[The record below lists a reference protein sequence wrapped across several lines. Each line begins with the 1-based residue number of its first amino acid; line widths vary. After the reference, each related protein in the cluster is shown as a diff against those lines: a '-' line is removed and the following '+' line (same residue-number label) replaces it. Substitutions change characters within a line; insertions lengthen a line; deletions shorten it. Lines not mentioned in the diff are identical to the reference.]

1 MPKDF
6 DPAPSPVARRT
17 VLQGMAGAAALTLLP
32 QQGLAQAANEAPDLA
47 KLAADGKLPKLA
59 DRLPEKPLVVQPL
72 EKIGRYG
79 GTLRRGLRGSA
90 DHNGILRMVGNQG
103 LVRWNLA
110 FTEVLPGVA
119 ERWDVNTNSTEFT
132 FHLRKGMKWSDGK
145 PFTADDILFS
155 IDDCAKNTDLFKSP
169 PSAIVIGG
177 KACNVEKINE
187 TTVKFTFASPFALF
201 LEQMATPLGQ
211 YPTLFAKHYCGQFHP
226 KYNANVADLVKQA
239 NMSSWTDLFRA
250 KCGDVEIPARWGN
263 ADKPTLEPWVITEP
277 YVGGA
282 TRVVM
287 KRNPYFW
294 QVDTAGNQLPYID
307 QITFSISQ
315 DVESLML
322 DAISGKI
329 DFQDRHIDS
338 LPNKPTLV
346 QNAQKGGYRLV
357 ELEVLALQPVSDL
370 LQHHAQRPEDA
381 GDVRQQ
387 GFPQG
392 AVARHQPQGNR
403 RHRLSRPVRAVPGR
417 AAPEPSLV
425 PREIFPAVHRA
436 QCEGGQ
442 RHPGRPRLQARR
454 AGARLRPDGQK
465 VFFAIDVI
473 PTLYPD
479 LVDTLELVKRHWAEL
494 GIDMKVNTLER
505 ALYYTR
511 ADNNDHDVQVWP
523 GTGGLDPM
531 LDPRDYFAQH
541 PQGTRY
547 AIPWTLWYVSNG
559 KDGQE
564 PPEHQKKR
572 MKLFDDARATS
583 DLKKRGEIMKEI
595 FDIAAENFETVGV
608 CLAVTTFGVVKNKLE
623 NAPKKMPAAWMWPTA
638 GPVAAAAIFLPHLM
652 RREARRKPG
661 LRPFPPAR
669 STCFCSSPN
678 ACSGWCR
685 RCSWQAS

>member
-1 MPKDF
+1 MTKDF
-6 DPAPSPVARRT
+6 APGAGPVARRT
-17 VLQGMAGAAALTLLP
+17 LLRGMAGAAALALLP
-32 QQGLAQAANEAPDLA
+32 RHASAQAAKEAPELA
-47 KLAADGKLPKLA
+47 KLVADGKLPKLA
-59 DRLPEKPLVVQPL
+59 DRLPASPMVVKPL
-72 EKIGRYG
+72 EKIGTYG

-110 FTEVLPGVA
+110 FTEVEPCVA
-119 ERWDVNTNSTEFT
+119 ERWEVSANATEFT
-132 FHLRKGMKWSDGK
+132 FHLRTGMKWSDGK

-155 IDDCAKNTDLFKSP
+155 IDDCAKNTELFKSP

-177 KACNVEKINE
+177 KACNVTKIDD

-226 KYNANVADLVKQA
+226 KYNAGVADLVKQA
-239 NMSSWTDLFRA
+239 NMASWTDLFRA
-250 KCGDVEIPARWGN
+250 KCGDVEIPSRWGN

-294 QVDTAGNQLPYID
+294 QVDTDGKQLPYID
-307 QITFSISQ
+307 QITFGISQ

-357 ELEVLALQPVSDL
+357 ELESSLSNQCQIYFNITHKDPKMREMFANRDFRRALSLGIDRKEIIDIVYLGQSEPF
-370 LQHHAQRPEDA
+370 QAGPRPGHPWYHEKYARQFTGFDPKEANAILDRLGYKRDA
-381 GDVRQQ
+381 
-387 GFPQG
+387 QG
-392 AVARHQPQGNR
+392 A
-403 RHRLSRPVRAVPGR
+403 RA
-417 AAPEPSLV
+417 
-425 PREIFPAVHRA
+425 
-436 QCEGGQ
+436 
-442 RHPGRPRLQARR
+442 
-454 AGARLRPDGQK
+454 RPDGQK
-465 VFFAIDVI
+465 IFFAIDVI

-479 LVDTLELVKRHWAEL
+479 LVDTLELVKRHWSAL
-494 GIDMKVNTLER
+494 GVDMKVNTLER

-531 LDPRDYFAQH
+531 LDPRDFFAQH

-583 DLKKRGEIMKEI
+583 DMKKRGEIMKEI
-595 FDIAAENFETVGV
+595 FEIAAENFETVGV
-608 CLAVTTFGVVKNKLE
+608 CLAVTTFGVVKNNLE
-623 NAPKKMPAAWMWPTA
+623 NAPKKMPAAWMWPTP
-638 GPVAAAAIFLPHLM
+638 GPSLPQQYFF
-652 RREARRKPG
+652 R
-661 LRPFPPAR
+661 
-669 STCFCSSPN
+669 T
-678 ACSGWCR
+678 
-685 RCSWQAS
+685 